1 MSCLLGGKLHWF
13 ELFAFAKVEVGFV
26 VGFGF
31 FFFFFHPNEVL
42 QLKAEAIKHK
52 WVSYV
57 SVFFF
62 FFPPPLRFLVKVA
75 EGFSMVVVRGGLSQ

>member
-1 MSCLLGGKLHWF
+1 MSFLLGGKLHWF

-26 VGFGF
+26 VGFVV
-31 FFFFFHPNEVL
+31 FFFFFHPDEVL

-52 WVSYV
+52 WVSDV

-62 FFPPPLRFLVKVA
+62 FSLLLCVF
-75 EGFSMVVVRGGLSQ
+75 

>member
-1 MSCLLGGKLHWF
+1 MSFLLGGKLHWF

-26 VGFGF
+26 F
-31 FFFFFHPNEVL
+31 FFFFSHPDEVL

-52 WVSYV
+52 WVSDV

-62 FFPPPLRFLVKVA
+62 FSLLLCVF
-75 EGFSMVVVRGGLSQ
+75 

>member
-1 MSCLLGGKLHWF
+1 MSFLLGGKLHWF

-26 VGFGF
+26 VSFV
-31 FFFFFHPNEVL
+31 FFFHPDEVL

-52 WVSYV
+52 WVSDV

-62 FFPPPLRFLVKVA
+62 FSLLLCVF
-75 EGFSMVVVRGGLSQ
+75 